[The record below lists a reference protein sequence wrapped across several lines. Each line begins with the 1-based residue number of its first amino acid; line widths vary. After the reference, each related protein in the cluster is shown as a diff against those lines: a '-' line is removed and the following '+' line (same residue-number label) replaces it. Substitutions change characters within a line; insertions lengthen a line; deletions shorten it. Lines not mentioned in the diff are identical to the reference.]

1 MSTILNQARVIEEK
15 LREEELVPTM
25 SFCYQ
30 NLNKIVYHRFDTNK
44 GNYFVK
50 YDYEYFNSFGRLYPK
65 YHDMLGDSF
74 DSQVVELMKT
84 GDTLVFCKKE
94 GIFRVSYDVFM
105 KHAIRRKNKSTL
117 NMTYCIPITIFKRW
131 L

>member
-1 MSTILNQARVIEEK
+1 MSTILNQARVIEGK
-15 LREEELVPTM
+15 LREDELVPTM

-30 NLNKIVYHRFDTNK
+30 NLNKIVYHRFDTSK

-50 YDYEYFNSFGRLYPK
+50 YDYEYFNSFGRLYSK
-65 YHDMLGDSF
+65 YSGILGDSF
-74 DSQVVELMKT
+74 DSQVVDLMKS
-84 GDTLVFCKKE
+84 GDMFVFCKKE
-94 GIFRVSYDVFM
+94 GIFTVSYDVFM

-117 NMTYCIPITIFKRW
+117 NTTYSIPITIFKRW